1 MHTLRDIGR
10 EVNVNELI
18 SAIESLKA
26 PSYIVEFVKQLNQE
40 GTGTVPPEHNNTNA
54 PVPESAAL
62 LIVNTSEAQSSAL
75 VPPRVVNLLGDFM

>member
-40 GTGTVPPEHNNTNA
+40 GTVPPEHNNTNA